1 MKFQH
6 SFALS
11 FNGANIKI
19 QVNTVLKIGFLK
31 NFYKESSIRSLQ
43 QCNTFTNLHQIIQFF
58 FFTIFSFQLIHSI
71 LDFMVNYGTI
81 LELH

>member
-19 QVNTVLKIGFLK
+19 QINIVLKIELK
-31 NFYKESSIRSLQ
+31 KKFYKENSSRSLQ
-43 QCNTFTNLHQIIQFF
+43 QCNTFTNLHQIIQIF

-81 LELH
+81 SELH